1 MSTPASDESS
11 RLERLEG
18 QVLGIAESV
27 PHMQEELERL
37 RARTSELTREL
48 SSEREGR
55 VNLSDFLELRGTVGR
70 LQAEMSNLQARVDIS
85 STLSR
90 ANEGS
95 RAPVPV
101 YSGDHSTLSNYLK
114 LFQTWTSSYAAG
126 NVLVTKV
133 PVIVVGNERPEL
145 ENIHGREKVN
155 QSIAVWTGLVKVIET
170 DKTLLDMVITAG
182 SPSEAWKILLSLVGE
197 SSEAAQD
204 RVKGEFEELSF
215 EIGRESMRDYIARAK
230 AVVMKLE
237 QNDVSTTK
245 KEISRRILNGL
256 PSEFDVVKKMFLSM
270 TDTDPDELGEA
281 LTRVDDW
288 RTKNGG
294 AGGAHALATDAK
306 PRGGGQGPSGGA
318 RRDSEGRG
326 NARGRRDGKGQ
337 HHHHQQQRASQ
348 PLGQQQQQWALQPP
362 AQQQQPQ
369 THRQQPPQRQLQQQ
383 QRPRG
388 HSGGWRPSRV
398 CFRCGQ
404 PGHFYA
410 ECRAV
415 PPAPYITPQ
424 DDQQANYALTPL
436 EITRLL
442 RENTDT

>member
-37 RARTSELTREL
+37 RARTSELTRGL

-55 VNLSDFLELRGTVGR
+55 VNLSDFLELGGTVGR
-70 LQAEMSNLQARVDIS
+70 LQAEMSNFQARVDIS

-95 RAPVPV
+95 RAPVPA
-101 YSGDHSTLSNYLK
+101 YSGDRSTLSNYLK
-114 LFQTWTSSYAAG
+114 LFQTWTPSYAAG

-155 QSIAVWTGLVKVIET
+155 QSIAVWTGLVKVIEK

-230 AVVMKLE
+230 AVVMELE

-245 KEISRRILNGL
+245 KEINRRILNGL

-281 LTRVDDW
+281 LTRVDDS

-294 AGGAHALATDAK
+294 SDGAHALATGAK
-306 PRGGGQGPSGGA
+306 PRGGGA
-318 RRDSEGRG
+318 RRDREGRG

-337 HHHHQQQRASQ
+337 HHHQQQQRASQ

-362 AQQQQPQ
+362 AQ
-369 THRQQPPQRQLQQQ
+369 
-383 QRPRG
+383 
-388 HSGGWRPSRV
+388 
-398 CFRCGQ
+398 
-404 PGHFYA
+404 
-410 ECRAV
+410 
-415 PPAPYITPQ
+415 
-424 DDQQANYALTPL
+424 
-436 EITRLL
+436 
-442 RENTDT
+442 